1 MFCSKC
7 GKKLPE
13 NAIFCSGCG
22 NKIINRKKEEVV
34 VDDKSVQARVT
45 LMDETVLINSEE
57 TELDE
62 VTEIIENIS
71 DEQDNLFSRD
81 SFFEQDSIIS
91 EEEFDTDEIN
101 EDRMKPDKNK
111 LGIIILVC
119 VMFILLIVAIVI
131 FFILGSMDKETVAD
145 KDISE
150 EIQTEEASSEEIG
163 EVSKEELLEIA
174 INEIVVL
181 VETGQLED
189 ALAQIG
195 EQKVLNEECD
205 ELYLYEADVYL
216 KQNNYDKA
224 VATLDEGIAKNG
236 SETLINRKK
245 YICNNIV
252 QVSMEPTDGG
262 VGIYNEYNNAGNLI
276 REELYDSEFDAT
288 GWNEYEYDLQGFLQ
302 SCSSYNVNGN
312 LEKYTQYIYDEAGV
326 LYASEEYNVK
336 QVMQARHE
344 YLYDSLGR
352 ESEVLN
358 YGKNNKLAWKTKRE
372 YDTFG
377 RLVRNTGYDA
387 KNRAQGWVDTTY
399 DGKGNIVMM
408 ARYDSKGKIVEWNET
423 KYDENGRPTQSIN
436 YSKKNTVVGSI
447 EYIYDADGRKIKEVY
462 YDKKGNEEGYAEFDI
477 AEKKVLEQNKDTGI
491 LWQYKY
497 MYVGDVLCDKKITPL
512 TGTLSFVNTVGYK
525 RLPLSEAAYVNKTTK
540 DSTYQ
545 VIGETEEYYKVL
557 QGWYFYKQDNGIIY
571 KE

>member
-163 EVSKEELLEIA
+163 EVSKEELLEIYSYDDYVK
-174 INEIVVL
+174 ER
-181 VETGQLED
+181 ET
-189 ALAQIG
+189 
-195 EQKVLNEECD
+195 
-205 ELYLYEADVYL
+205 
-216 KQNNYDKA
+216 
-224 VATLDEGIAKNG
+224 
-236 SETLINRKK
+236 R
-245 YICNNIV
+245 
-252 QVSMEPTDGG
+252 
-262 VGIYNEYNNAGNLI
+262 
-276 REELYDSEFDAT
+276 
-288 GWNEYEYDLQGFLQ
+288 
-302 SCSSYNVNGN
+302 NGN
-312 LEKYTQYIYDEAGV
+312 
-326 LYASEEYNVK
+326 
-336 QVMQARHE
+336 
-344 YLYDSLGR
+344 
-352 ESEVLN
+352 
-358 YGKNNKLAWKTKRE
+358 
-372 YDTFG
+372 
-377 RLVRNTGYDA
+377 
-387 KNRAQGWVDTTY
+387 
-399 DGKGNIVMM
+399 
-408 ARYDSKGKIVEWNET
+408 
-423 KYDENGRPTQSIN
+423 
-436 YSKKNTVVGSI
+436 
-447 EYIYDADGRKIKEVY
+447 
-462 YDKKGNEEGYAEFDI
+462 
-477 AEKKVLEQNKDTGI
+477 
-491 LWQYKY
+491 
-497 MYVGDVLCDKKITPL
+497 
-512 TGTLSFVNTVGYK
+512 
-525 RLPLSEAAYVNKTTK
+525 
-540 DSTYQ
+540 
-545 VIGETEEYYKVL
+545 
-557 QGWYFYKQDNGIIY
+557 II
-571 KE
+571 